1 MYEKRFE
8 VTSNLAFGGKGKSI
22 VVGQPVTSKKKVDSS
37 GHRIEG
43 TVVDMKFN
51 LNSVATS
58 YRVKWGDA
66 TLTWVKSRDL
76 V

>member
-1 MYEKRFE
+1 M
-8 VTSNLAFGGKGKSI
+8 TNLAFGGKGKSI
-22 VVGQPVTSKKKVDSS
+22 VVGQSVTSKRKKDSE
-37 GHRIEG
+37 GRCIVG

-51 LNSVATS
+51 LNSVATT
-58 YRVKWGDA
+58 YRVKWGDK

>member
-1 MYEKRFE
+1 M
-8 VTSNLAFGGKGKSI
+8 TNLAFGGKGKSI
-22 VVGQPVTSKKKVDSS
+22 VVGQPVTSKRKKDSEGRCS
-37 GHRIEG
+37 VG

-51 LNSVATS
+51 LNSVATT
-58 YRVKWGDA
+58 YRVKWGDK

>member
-1 MYEKRFE
+1 M
-8 VTSNLAFGGKGKSI
+8 TSNLAFGGKGKSI
-22 VVGQPVTSKKKVDSS
+22 VVGQPVTSKRKVDSS

-43 TVVDMKFN
+43 TVVNMKFN

-58 YRVKWGDA
+58 YRVKWSDG
-66 TLTWVKSRDL
+66 TLTWVKIRDL